1 MCRHVIVT
9 ASIAMV
15 LMSQASIA
23 QPIDRLEEKR
33 PAVAHHLKADARQ
46 HPYAYQQVRED
57 ALNNPDKARKVF
69 SAARQHPVATT
80 HLYKKA
86 KANPEEA
93 GAVYRDAKA
102 NRDTA
107 VNAYKRASNNPEKVR
122 KLRAVNDK
130 KQKYQKAKRK
140 AQQ

>member
-1 MCRHVIVT
+1 M
-9 ASIAMV
+9 
-15 LMSQASIA
+15 
-23 QPIDRLEEKR
+23 
-33 PAVAHHLKADARQ
+33 
-46 HPYAYQQVRED
+46 RED
-57 ALNNPDKARKVF
+57 ALNNPDKARKVV
-69 SAARQHPVATT
+69 SAAREHPVATT

-93 GAVYRDAKA
+93 AAVYRDAKA

-130 KQKYQKAKRK
+130 KQKYKKAKRK